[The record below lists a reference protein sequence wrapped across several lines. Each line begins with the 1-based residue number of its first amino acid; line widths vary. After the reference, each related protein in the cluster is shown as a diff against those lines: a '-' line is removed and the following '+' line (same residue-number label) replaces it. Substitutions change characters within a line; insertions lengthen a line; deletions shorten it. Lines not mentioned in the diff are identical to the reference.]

1 MNFYEIKKRF
11 MLRCFALRLADTTI
25 NAYEEFFNS
34 FEKFVKA
41 ENKLNSFEQVDTT
54 VLRRYLVLLSSTMCG
69 VTVEGYYRKLK
80 TLYNFLLKEGLIS
93 ISPLNTIERP
103 KVAKRKIQTFNSN
116 EVYTM
121 LNAYDVNTFIGL
133 RNYTL
138 LSFLLATGA
147 RRSEFVNLTVFDVD
161 LQADIIRIIGKG
173 DKERLI
179 PISRKLKLI
188 LKRYLKARAEYLN
201 HDCKHK
207 TSTAFFISRY
217 GDKLQL
223 SGANSIFQALKKS
236 LGLNGKRF
244 SAHIWRHTFAKSFLL
259 NGGDVFSLQELLGHA
274 DVETTKIYINLDT
287 QELKQ
292 QNDKYNPLDNTKWQY
307 Y

>member
-54 VLRRYLVLLSSTMCG
+54 ALRRYLVLLASTMCG

-93 ISPLNTIERP
+93 INPLNTIERP

>member
-11 MLRCFALRLADTTI
+11 MLRCLALRLADTTI

-54 VLRRYLVLLSSTMCG
+54 ALRRYLVLLSSTMCG

-93 ISPLNTIERP
+93 INPLNTIERP

-223 SGANSIFQALKKS
+223 SGANSIFQVLKKS

>member
-1 MNFYEIKKRF
+1 

-54 VLRRYLVLLSSTMCG
+54 ALRRYLVLLSSTMCG

-80 TLYNFLLKEGLIS
+80 TLYNFLLKEGLI
-93 ISPLNTIERP
+93 IINPLNTIERP

>member
-1 MNFYEIKKRF
+1 

-54 VLRRYLVLLSSTMCG
+54 ALRRYLVLLSSTMCG

-93 ISPLNTIERP
+93 INPLNTIERP

-223 SGANSIFQALKKS
+223 SAANSIFQALKKS

>member
-1 MNFYEIKKRF
+1 

-54 VLRRYLVLLSSTMCG
+54 ALRRYLVLLSSTMCG

-93 ISPLNTIERP
+93 INPLNTIERP

>member
-1 MNFYEIKKRF
+1 MEFNEVKKKF

-25 NAYEEFFNS
+25 TAYEEFFSS

-41 ENKLNSFEQVDTT
+41 ENKLNSFEQVDTIA
-54 VLRRYLVLLSSTMCG
+54 LRRYLVLLSSTMCG

-80 TLYNFLLKEGLIS
+80 TLYNFLLNEGLIKS
-93 ISPLNTIERP
+93 NPVNTIERP
-103 KVAKRKIQTFNSN
+103 KVAKRKIQTFSSN

-138 LSFLLATGA
+138 LSFLLATGV
-147 RRSEFVNLTVFDVD
+147 RRSEFINLTIFDVD
-161 LQADIIRIIGKG
+161 LQADIIRVIGKG

-179 PISRKLKLI
+179 PIGKKLKLI
-188 LKRYLKARAEYLN
+188 IKRYLKARAEYLEQE
-201 HDCKHK
+201 CKHK
-207 TSTAFFISRY
+207 TSAAFFISRY

-223 SGANSIFQALKKS
+223 SGANSIFQSLKKT
-236 LGLNGKRF
+236 LGLRGKRF

-274 DVETTKIYINLDT
+274 DVDTTRIYINLNT

>member
-54 VLRRYLVLLSSTMCG
+54 ALRRYLVLLSSTMCG

-93 ISPLNTIERP
+93 INPLNTIERP

>member
-1 MNFYEIKKRF
+1 
-11 MLRCFALRLADTTI
+11 MLRCFALRLAETTI

-54 VLRRYLVLLSSTMCG
+54 ALRRYLVLLSSTMCG

-93 ISPLNTIERP
+93 INPLNTIERP

-207 TSTAFFISRY
+207 TSTSFFISRY

-223 SGANSIFQALKKS
+223 SGANSIFQARKKS

>member
-1 MNFYEIKKRF
+1 MKFYEIKKRF

-54 VLRRYLVLLSSTMCG
+54 ALRRYLVLLSSTMCG

-93 ISPLNTIERP
+93 IKPLNTIERP

-121 LNAYDVNTFIGL
+121 LNAYNVNTFIGL

-138 LSFLLATGA
+138 LSFLLSTGA

>member
-1 MNFYEIKKRF
+1 MEFNEVKKKF

-25 NAYEEFFNS
+25 GAYEEFFGS

-41 ENKLNSFEQVDTT
+41 ENKLNTFEQVDTIA
-54 VLRRYLVLLSSTMCG
+54 LRRYLVLLSSTMCG

-80 TLYNFLLKEGLIS
+80 TLYNFLLNEGLIT
-93 ISPLNTIERP
+93 INPLNTIERP

-116 EVYTM
+116 EVYAM

-138 LSFLLATGA
+138 LSFLLATGV
-147 RRSEFVNLTVFDVD
+147 RRSEFVNLTIFDVD
-161 LQADIIRIIGKG
+161 LQADIIRVIGKG

-179 PISRKLKLI
+179 PIGKKLKLM
-188 LKRYLKARAEYLN
+188 LKRYLKARAEYLEQE
-201 HDCKHK
+201 CKHK

-217 GDKLQL
+217 GEKLQL
-223 SGANSIFQALKKS
+223 SGANSIFQSLKKH
-236 LGLNGKRF
+236 LGLRGKRF

-274 DVETTKIYINLDT
+274 DVDTTRIYINLNT